1 MIVIDASVVVKWF
14 QEEKD
19 SDKAR
24 SLQLDHIIGVNSILI
39 PRLLYYELANTF
51 CTKSHLPIKNIQHNF
66 QALFKMKLQIYEEK
80 EMDLMETTLLAK
92 KKDTSFYD
100 MLYAVVA
107 KNKKCDMV
115 TADER
120 FVKATK
126 FPHVKLLSQI

>member
-1 MIVIDASVVVKWF
+1 MIVIDASVIVKWF

-24 SLQLDHIIGVNSILI
+24 SLQYDHITGVNSILI
-39 PRLLYYELANTF
+39 PHLLYYELANTF
-51 CTKSHLPIKNIQHNF
+51 STKSRLPIKNIQHNF
-66 QALFKMKLQIYEEK
+66 QALFKMKLHIYEEK
-80 EMDLMETTLLAK
+80 EIDLMETTLLAK

-120 FVKATK
+120 FVKRTK
-126 FPHVKLLSQI
+126 FSHVKLLSEI